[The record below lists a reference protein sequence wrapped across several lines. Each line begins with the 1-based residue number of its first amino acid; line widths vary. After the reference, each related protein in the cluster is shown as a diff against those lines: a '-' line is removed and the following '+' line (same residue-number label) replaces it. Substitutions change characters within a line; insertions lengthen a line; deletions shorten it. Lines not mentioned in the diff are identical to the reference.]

1 MHVCKVFPTCS
12 SPEHACTLYITV
24 RVWRSQ
30 DSEAQHEHTDFVRV
44 SARSAELLVNDNG
57 YSGLFRV
64 HALPICPGPERRQHT
79 TRGYGARGCDFFF
92 CVFRLLKVVS
102 QGTPFRVRARAK
114 GVACETRRYSAAYFT
129 KWWCPPYMDV
139 QLDENF
145 NSMALSIH
153 LL

>member
-44 SARSAELLVNDNG
+44 SARSAELLVNANG

-64 HALPICPGPERRQHT
+64 HALAICPGPERRQHA

-92 CVFRLLKVVS
+92 FVFRLLKVVS
-102 QGTPFRVRARAK
+102 QGTPFRVRARE
-114 GVACETRRYSAAYFT
+114 GCGLR
-129 KWWCPPYMDV
+129 
-139 QLDENF
+139 N
-145 NSMALSIH
+145 
-153 LL
+153 

>member
-1 MHVCKVFPTCS
+1 MHACKVFPTCS

-44 SARSAELLVNDNG
+44 SARSAELLVNANG

-64 HALPICPGPERRQHT
+64 HALAICPGPERRQHA

-92 CVFRLLKVVS
+92 CFSPS
-102 QGTPFRVRARAK
+102 QGCLARHTLPRARARRVWLAK
-114 GVACETRRYSAAYFT
+114 LGATPLRTSQSGGVLHTWMCS
-129 KWWCPPYMDV
+129 
-139 QLDENF
+139 
-145 NSMALSIH
+145 
-153 LL
+153 